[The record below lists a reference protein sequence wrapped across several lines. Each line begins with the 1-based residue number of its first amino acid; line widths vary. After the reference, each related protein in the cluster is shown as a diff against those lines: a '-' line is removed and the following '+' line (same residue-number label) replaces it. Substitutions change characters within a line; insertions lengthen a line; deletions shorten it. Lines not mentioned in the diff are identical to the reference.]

1 MPKERTTCTECSIR
15 RQKCDRDT
23 PCGRCVRRGVADRCT
38 RIWSSTEEARSHRV
52 SLGRQARQHSSAEID
67 TPNVNQIE
75 WTSGNPGLSS
85 FEHLVLPTDASTTR
99 SASVPPHEPTSDY
112 GATPTSI
119 HLGGQDSGEND
130 NLESNEIL
138 LQSPCIT
145 TSQYLVTDGL
155 VPSRSPLPS
164 GFPDLHATSLALLE
178 LHLPSVSQIWSLVD
192 YHEKFLLWYHGCY
205 HGPTFRHE
213 LEESLEIHDDSL
225 PLDVFDLQWVALL
238 FSIMAG
244 SMACANR
251 NLTNS
256 WGFKE
261 DEVSRL
267 SRQWYRSTS
276 TCLNLAEYTYNHHI
290 YAVHAI
296 TTLTM
301 SAHTLGFSEDILVML
316 GSALRIAQS
325 LGLNRLGLITRLE
338 RISEESPQLQRVQV
352 LEREI
357 GRRLWSQLCIQD
369 WFSLPFT
376 GCQSIGLSDFTS
388 VKPSNRDHITM
399 NSLPDATP
407 TYVSYGN
414 YVNDIARLVAE
425 HHDSKPESSTA
436 FLMYEKVLQYDAKMR
451 NLARNEMPAYFNVT
465 TPIDESWACFIPW
478 ARRSLTI
485 CFAHK
490 IIMIHRD
497 FIRRSFTNPAFQ
509 MTKNTC
515 IAASK
520 TILREAKQEQQ
531 EHGPVIWIDQVCMNS
546 ELWFRS

>member
-1 MPKERTTCTECSIR
+1 MER
-15 RQKCDRDT
+15 
-23 PCGRCVRRGVADRCT
+23 A
-38 RIWSSTEEARSHRV
+38 
-52 SLGRQARQHSSAEID
+52 
-67 TPNVNQIE
+67 
-75 WTSGNPGLSS
+75 SGNSALST
-85 FEHLVLPTDASTTR
+85 FEHASLATDSTRR
-99 SASVPPHEPTSDY
+99 SASIPPDEATSDY
-112 GATPTSI
+112 GAAPVST
-119 HLGGQDSGEND
+119 HLDGHNSGEND
-130 NLESNEIL
+130 ALESNELI
-138 LQSPCIT
+138 LQSPYIT
-145 TSQYLVTDGL
+145 TSQYLLIDGL
-155 VPSRSPLPS
+155 VPSQSPLPP
-164 GFPDLHATSLALLE
+164 GFPDLRATSLALLE

-213 LEESLEIHDDSL
+213 LEESLENHDDSL
-225 PLDVFDLQWVALL
+225 PLAVLDLQWVALL

-256 WGFKE
+256 WRFKE

-267 SRQWYRSTS
+267 SKQWYKATS
-276 TCLNLAEYTYNHHI
+276 TCLDLAEYTYNHHI
-290 YAVHAI
+290 HAVHAI

-325 LGLNRLGLITRLE
+325 LGLNRLQLIKRLE
-338 RISEESPQLQRVQV
+338 DIAEISPQLQRVQV

-357 GRRLWSQLCIQD
+357 GRRLWSQLCVQD

-376 GCQSIGLSDFTS
+376 GCQTICLSDFTS
-388 VKPSNRDHITM
+388 IKPSNRNHITM
-399 NSLPDATP
+399 EPLPEATP
-407 TYVSYGN
+407 TYISYGN

-425 HHDSKPESSTA
+425 HHASKAQSSTA

-465 TPIDESWACFIPW
+465 TPIEESWACFIPW

-497 FIRRSFTNPAFQ
+497 FIRRSFINPAFQ
-509 MTKNTC
+509 MTRNTC

-531 EHGPVIWIDQVCMNS
+531 EDGPVIWIDQVCIGI
-546 ELWFRS
+546 EL